1 MDDGPPTAMNA
12 VLTIIADADGE
23 QAIIVINR
31 EAVQIHY
38 FLLYLLIL
46 RKPFDGGLV

>member
-1 MDDGPPTAMNA
+1 MNA

-23 QAIIVINR
+23 RAIIVINR

-38 FLLYLLIL
+38 SLLYLLIL
-46 RKPFDGGLV
+46 GKPFDGGLV